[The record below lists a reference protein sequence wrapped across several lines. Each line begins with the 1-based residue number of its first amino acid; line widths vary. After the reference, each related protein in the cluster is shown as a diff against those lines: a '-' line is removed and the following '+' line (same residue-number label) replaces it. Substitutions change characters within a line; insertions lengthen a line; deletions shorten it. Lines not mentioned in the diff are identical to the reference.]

1 MKKGQSIL
9 GILFFALLFGLCFQ
23 QNALNVEA
31 KTRVIHKDITP
42 KEPASS
48 DLKVIKKVTKLA
60 AHRWIQSYTMDSK
73 YYYYI
78 QMTSPY
84 TGNLRITRVKYRGLG
99 RYIKDHMDLKKF
111 GHATN
116 LDCSVSNGQTWL
128 WTGSDCK
135 GNDVSR
141 AISGFR
147 YQKNKTLRKHGTI
160 HYKIPDAKSKKYMTN
175 VYPAINQN
183 STQMAVR
190 YTYGG
195 KQYYQIYN
203 LAKGRFINPRNPVK
217 RICLSATSG
226 DF

>member
-42 KEPASS
+42 KEAASS

-84 TGNLRITRVKYRGLG
+84 TWKSAYHESKIQRTGTLHKRPHGFEKI
-99 RYIKDHMDLKKF
+99 
-111 GHATN
+111 
-116 LDCSVSNGQTWL
+116 
-128 WTGSDCK
+128 WTC
-135 GNDVSR
+135 
-141 AISGFR
+141 
-147 YQKNKTLRKHGTI
+147 H
-160 HYKIPDAKSKKYMTN
+160 KS
-175 VYPAINQN
+175 
-183 STQMAVR
+183 
-190 YTYGG
+190 
-195 KQYYQIYN
+195 
-203 LAKGRFINPRNPVK
+203 
-217 RICLSATSG
+217 
-226 DF
+226 

>member
-42 KEPASS
+42 KEVASS

-183 STQMAVR
+183 GGSLYLWRQAV
-190 YTYGG
+190 
-195 KQYYQIYN
+195 
-203 LAKGRFINPRNPVK
+203 
-217 RICLSATSG
+217 LS
-226 DF
+226 DL

>member
-1 MKKGQSIL
+1 
-9 GILFFALLFGLCFQ
+9 
-23 QNALNVEA
+23 
-31 KTRVIHKDITP
+31 
-42 KEPASS
+42 
-48 DLKVIKKVTKLA
+48 
-60 AHRWIQSYTMDSK
+60 
-73 YYYYI
+73 
-78 QMTSPY
+78 MTSTY

-99 RYIKDHMDLKKF
+99 RYIKDHMDLKNF

-175 VYPAINQN
+175 VYPEIVRRWQYAILMEE
-183 STQMAVR
+183 SSIT
-190 YTYGG
+190 
-195 KQYYQIYN
+195 
-203 LAKGRFINPRNPVK
+203 RFI
-217 RICLSATSG
+217 IWQMDDL
-226 DF
+226 

>member
-42 KEPASS
+42 KEAASS

-111 GHATN
+111 GHAQILT
-116 LDCSVSNGQTWL
+116 V
-128 WTGSDCK
+128 
-135 GNDVSR
+135 R
-141 AISGFR
+141 FR
-147 YQKNKTLRKHGTI
+147 MDKHGFGQAVI
-160 HYKIPDAKSKKYMTN
+160 VKGMMCQEQFLGFVIKKIKHFENTEQFITKFQMPKVKS
-175 VYPAINQN
+175 I
-183 STQMAVR
+183 
-190 YTYGG
+190 
-195 KQYYQIYN
+195 
-203 LAKGRFINPRNPVK
+203 
-217 RICLSATSG
+217 
-226 DF
+226 

>member
-23 QNALNVEA
+23 QNPLNVKA

-60 AHRWIQSYTMDSK
+60 AYRWIQSYTMDSK

-99 RYIKDHMDLKKF
+99 RYIKDHMDLKNF

-116 LDCSVSNGQTWL
+116 LD
-128 WTGSDCK
+128 
-135 GNDVSR
+135 
-141 AISGFR
+141 
-147 YQKNKTLRKHGTI
+147 
-160 HYKIPDAKSKKYMTN
+160 
-175 VYPAINQN
+175 
-183 STQMAVR
+183 
-190 YTYGG
+190 
-195 KQYYQIYN
+195 
-203 LAKGRFINPRNPVK
+203 
-217 RICLSATSG
+217 
-226 DF
+226 

>member
-1 MKKGQSIL
+1 M
-9 GILFFALLFGLCFQ
+9 CFQ
-23 QNALNVEA
+23 QNPLNVEA

-48 DLKVIKKVTKLA
+48 DLKVVKKVTKLA
-60 AHRWIQSYTMDSK
+60 AYRWIQSYTMDSK

-99 RYIKDHMDLKKF
+99 RYIKDHMDLKNF

-160 HYKIPDAKSKKYMTN
+160 HYKIPDAKSKS
-175 VYPAINQN
+175 I
-183 STQMAVR
+183 
-190 YTYGG
+190 
-195 KQYYQIYN
+195 
-203 LAKGRFINPRNPVK
+203 
-217 RICLSATSG
+217 
-226 DF
+226 

>member
-42 KEPASS
+42 KEAASS

-84 TGNLRITRVKYRGLG
+84 TGNLRIIQRTGTLHKRPHGFEK
-99 RYIKDHMDLKKF
+99 I
-111 GHATN
+111 
-116 LDCSVSNGQTWL
+116 
-128 WTGSDCK
+128 WTC
-135 GNDVSR
+135 
-141 AISGFR
+141 
-147 YQKNKTLRKHGTI
+147 H
-160 HYKIPDAKSKKYMTN
+160 KS
-175 VYPAINQN
+175 
-183 STQMAVR
+183 
-190 YTYGG
+190 
-195 KQYYQIYN
+195 
-203 LAKGRFINPRNPVK
+203 
-217 RICLSATSG
+217 
-226 DF
+226 

>member
-1 MKKGQSIL
+1 
-9 GILFFALLFGLCFQ
+9 
-23 QNALNVEA
+23 
-31 KTRVIHKDITP
+31 
-42 KEPASS
+42 
-48 DLKVIKKVTKLA
+48 
-60 AHRWIQSYTMDSK
+60 
-73 YYYYI
+73 
-78 QMTSPY
+78 MTSPY

-99 RYIKDHMDLKKF
+99 RYIKDHMDLKNF

-195 KQYYQIYN
+195 KQYEKRTEYTRYIIFY
-203 LAKGRFINPRNPVK
+203 LAFWFVF
-217 RICLSATSG
+217 SAESAERRGKNKSNT
-226 DF
+226 

>member
-42 KEPASS
+42 KEAASS

-99 RYIKDHMDLKKF
+99 RYIKDSCISCCSCVVPSSSVFCVSLL
-111 GHATN
+111 TN
-116 LDCSVSNGQTWL
+116 SNPNFW
-128 WTGSDCK
+128 
-135 GNDVSR
+135 NN
-141 AISGFR
+141 F
-147 YQKNKTLRKHGTI
+147 
-160 HYKIPDAKSKKYMTN
+160 KS
-175 VYPAINQN
+175 
-183 STQMAVR
+183 
-190 YTYGG
+190 
-195 KQYYQIYN
+195 
-203 LAKGRFINPRNPVK
+203 L
-217 RICLSATSG
+217 
-226 DF
+226 